1 MKRWIELNPDIVSL
15 RLCRN
20 PVRLRNDGCPISS
33 NILWDVLTIISN
45 ILRPVLSTQAMLQI
59 CLWSFSHTVSKEK
72 VCSRMNS
79 SVVWSMWH
87 WPEESTYLAQ
97 CLLPSPSLEGF
108 PVANAPAIISMHFML
123 NHQMGRSVFVRRLSK
138 NVSAGRGMLSHKKRR
153 MFVATDTENL
163 WCVNSRKWRLK
174 NISAS
179 SWKSRGCE
187 WILKYLLMVYQ
198 WTGSLGEPGRKTAE
212 KTRKKRA
219 NETTQKIERRCC
231 ECRSCNCL
239 ERKKSGRDWV

>member
-1 MKRWIELNPDIVSL
+1 
-15 RLCRN
+15 
-20 PVRLRNDGCPISS
+20 
-33 NILWDVLTIISN
+33 
-45 ILRPVLSTQAMLQI
+45 MLQI

-72 VCSRMNS
+72 VCSHMNS

-138 NVSAGRGMLSHKKRR
+138 SVSAGRGMLSHKKRR

-212 KTRKKRA
+212 KTRKKKSKWDNAENREKVLWVQVLQLLGEKEEWKGLSVTIVCSRGA
-219 NETTQKIERRCC
+219 L
-231 ECRSCNCL
+231 RSPSNMAACL
-239 ERKKSGRDWV
+239 FQLLLGEPGRD